1 MNIAVVG
8 AGVAGCYL
16 GKMLHEKGH
25 DVQVFESSHT
35 DNHWPVCAWGAS
47 KNMLQI
53 FSEKAGLDFDKYIL
67 HNGKVLKMYLPHDN
81 VEYLELKGLVTYDK
95 KKWEN
100 DLLRGIEVSYGTRI
114 TQDSFPASDFDYV
127 LDCTGYH
134 RTLLP
139 RSKNDFVIP
148 AYEYLVEDVDDLNE
162 FYVIG
167 YKGARGYFWYFPLDH
182 KRGYIGAG
190 DIDRK
195 YYGIAEFFRQQP
207 NAKIVKKI
215 GRPIRLAPPKRM
227 EPFYHDNVIGVGE
240 SIGCVFPMLGEGII
254 PSLLCCDIFLDV
266 YDKSDNNNSK
276 FDFKQYRKKVLDKFE
291 YYDNVYRIVRLK
303 MDGKLSTIKH
313 VNLLMSMYRNMKK
326 EEQRFGFE
334 ISFDKM
340 TRLVNAL

>member
-16 GKMLHEKGH
+16 SKMLHEKGH
-25 DVQVFESSHT
+25 DVQVFESSQM

-47 KNMLQI
+47 KNMLQV

-95 KKWEN
+95 KKWEY

-114 TQDSFPASDFDYV
+114 TQDNFPASDFDYV

-148 AYEYLVEDVDDLNE
+148 AYEYLVENVNDLNE

-167 YKGARGYFWYFPLDH
+167 YKGARGYFWYFPLDD
-182 KRGYIGAG
+182 KRGYVGAG

-195 YYGIAEFFRQQP
+195 YLGIKEFFEDNPSAR
-207 NAKIVKKI
+207 IIRKI
-215 GRPIRLAPPKRM
+215 GRPIRLSPPKNM
-227 EPFYHDNVIGVGE
+227 KPFFMRNIIGVGE

-254 PSLLCCDIFLDV
+254 PSLLCSDIFLEVLDEEPE
-266 YDKSDNNNSK
+266 
-276 FDFKQYRKKVLDKFE
+276 FDFKSYANKVLKKFG
-291 YYDNVYRIVRLK
+291 YYDDVYKIVRLK
-303 MDGKLSTIKH
+303 MSGNLNTVKH
-313 VNLLMSMYRNMKK
+313 LKLLMRMYTNMKR

-334 ISFDKM
+334 VSFDKM
-340 TRLVNAL
+340 TRLIRAL